1 MGISLELLL
10 GVSLFMFYRTEYV
23 VFTLFQNASGE
34 SCFIFFKAWG
44 GLNIHDK
51 IYHFN
56 YFKCTVQWH
65 QVHSHCCAADSE
77 RQQ

>member
-44 GLNIHDK
+44 GGAK
-51 IYHFN
+51 Y
-56 YFKCTVQWH
+56 T
-65 QVHSHCCAADSE
+65 
-77 RQQ
+77 